1 MKTNESSKF
10 ISRFT
15 SQYEKAERLLAA
27 FFLFALL
34 VLPSPAQIQ
43 LVPKKIS
50 LKDGREFN
58 LNLPANYEIMPAAEG
73 LKRVRFFAVAPD
85 GRIFVTDMFDM
96 SDNRKGTVYLL
107 DAWNS
112 RTGKFGRIIPFMTN
126 LRNPNSIAF
135 HTDKKGQD
143 WFYLAETDKLTRYK
157 FIRNSLVQT
166 GKAETL
172 ATFPDYGLNYKH
184 GSWHLTRSIAFSP
197 SGKLYVSIGTS
208 CDFCT
213 EKKEEKDIR
222 GVILE
227 MNADGGERRVF
238 VRNIKNAVG
247 MKWVGNKFYA
257 TNEGIDSLGLD
268 KPDDTFYELK
278 DGANYGWSQCF
289 QSDGKV
295 VFDPRSAKK
304 KQTPPDC
311 SSVPISYAY
320 FPAHS
325 SALGFDYFDG
335 KTADENLRNSFLIA
349 LHGSTDRNWSRGYKI
364 VAVREGNRQQDFI
377 TGFVEGINTNGRPCD
392 VLRLSPNS
400 FLFTDDRGGVIYFVR
415 KKNR

>member
-1 MKTNESSKF
+1 MKTNELNK
-10 ISRFT
+10 FT
-15 SQYEKAERLLAA
+15 SQCKKAERFLAA
-27 FFLFALL
+27 FFLSALL
-34 VLPSPAQIQ
+34 VVPSPAQIQ
-43 LVPKKIS
+43 LVSKKIS
-50 LKDGREFN
+50 LKDGRQFN

-112 RTGKFGRIIPFMTN
+112 RTGKFGGIVPFMSN

-135 HTDKKGQD
+135 HTDNKGQD

-157 FIRNSLVQT
+157 YTKNSLEPT
-166 GKAETL
+166 GKAEVL

-184 GSWHLTRSIAFSP
+184 GSWHLTRTIAFSP
-197 SGKLYVSIGTS
+197 RGKLYVSIGTS

-213 EKKEEKDIR
+213 EKQPEIDIR

-227 MNADGGERRVF
+227 MNDDGGERRVYA
-238 VRNIKNAVG
+238 RNIKNAVG
-247 MKWVGNKFYA
+247 IKWIGSKFYA

-289 QSDGKV
+289 QSGGKV
-295 VFDPRSAKK
+295 VFDPRAAKNK
-304 KQTPPDC
+304 KTPPDC
-311 SSVPISYAY
+311 SSVPVSYAY

-335 KTADENLRNSFLIA
+335 KTADENLKNSFLVA

-364 VAVREGNRQQDFI
+364 VAVREGNRQQDFV

-415 KKNR
+415 KKNL

>member
-1 MKTNESSKF
+1 MIIKTSIMNHKHGQNYLHRAAVLAF
-10 ISRFT
+10 
-15 SQYEKAERLLAA
+15 LLAISV
-27 FFLFALL
+27 LTAL
-34 VLPSPAQIQ
+34 AQTK
-43 LVPKKIS
+43 LVPQKIS
-50 LKDGREFN
+50 LKDGRQFN
-58 LNLPANYEIMPAAEG
+58 LNLPAGYEITPAAEG

-85 GRIFVTDMFDM
+85 GRIFVTDMFNMD
-96 SDNRKGTVYLL
+96 DNRKGAVYIL

-112 RTGKFGRIIPFMTN
+112 RTGKFGRVVPFMSN

-157 FIRNSLVQT
+157 FTKNST
-166 GKAETL
+166 EPNGKPETI

-184 GSWHLTRSIAFSP
+184 GSWHLTRTIAFAP
-197 SGKLYVSIGTS
+197 NGKLYVSIGTS

-213 EKKEEKDIR
+213 EKQQEKDIR

-227 MNADGGERRVF
+227 MSPDGGQKRVY

-247 MKWVGNKFYA
+247 MKWIGDKFYA

-268 KPDDTFYELK
+268 QPDDTFYELK
-278 DGANYGWSQCF
+278 ENADYGWSECF
-289 QSDGKV
+289 QAGGKILP
-295 VFDPRSAKK
+295 DPRYAKRK
-304 KQTPPDC
+304 PAVDC
-311 SSVPISYAY
+311 SSVAKSYAY

-325 SALGFDYFDG
+325 SALGFDFFDG
-335 KTADENLRNSFLIA
+335 KTSDENLKNSFLVA

-364 VAVREGNRQQDFI
+364 VAVGGGNQQQDFV
-377 TGFVEGINTNGRPCD
+377 TGFVEGINTHGRPCD
-392 VLRLSPNS
+392 VLKMSADS
-400 FLFTDDRGGVIYFVR
+400 FLFTDDRGGVVYYVR

>member
-1 MKTNESSKF
+1 MNMRNSIAGLKLGNRQLNLSLTALHLL
-10 ISRFT
+10 IIFT
-15 SQYEKAERLLAA
+15 FSI
-27 FFLFALL
+27 FA
-34 VLPSPAQIQ
+34 QTK

-58 LNLPANYEIMPAAEG
+58 LNLPADYEITPAAEG

-85 GRIFVTDMFDM
+85 GRIFVTDMFNMD
-96 SDNRKGTVYLL
+96 DNRKGAVYLL

-112 RTGKFGRIIPFMTN
+112 RTGKFGKVIPYMSN

-157 FIRNSLVQT
+157 YTKNSTEPT

-184 GSWHLTRSIAFSP
+184 GSWHLTRTIAFAP
-197 SGKLYVSIGTS
+197 SGKLYVSVGTS

-227 MNADGGERRVF
+227 MNADGGERRVY

-247 MKWVGNKFYA
+247 MKWVGNKFFA

-278 DGANYGWSQCF
+278 DGASYGWSECF
-289 QSDGKV
+289 QTDGQV
-295 VFDPRSAKK
+295 LPDPRYAKK
-304 KQTPPDC
+304 KPSPNC
-311 SSVPISYAY
+311 SSVAKSYAY

-335 KTADENLRNSFLIA
+335 RTSDENLKNSFLVA

-377 TGFVEGINTNGRPCD
+377 TGFVEGINTFGRPCD
-392 VLRLSPNS
+392 VLKMSSNS
-400 FLFTDDRGGVIYFVR
+400 FLFSDDRGGVIYFVR